1 MFMCFASDSGTYL
14 LLHENSCI
22 FINEVLYYPFDPG
35 KKPNSTKTRSKMDSN
50 INRNAFVRAFI
61 PAYSPGY
68 FISLTIAGVVVIN
81 HHK

>member
-1 MFMCFASDSGTYL
+1 MFMCFGSDSGTDL
-14 LLHENSCI
+14 LLHENCI

-35 KKPNSTKTRSKMDSN
+35 KKPNSTKTSSKTDPN
-50 INRNAFVRAFI
+50 INRNPFIRAFI

>member
-1 MFMCFASDSGTYL
+1 MCFGSDLGTDS
-14 LLHENSCI
+14 LLHRESHV
-22 FINEVLYYPFDPG
+22 FINEVLYYPVGPG
-35 KKPNSTKTRSKMDSN
+35 RKPNSSKRRSKMDPN
-50 INRNAFVRAFI
+50 INRGPFVRAFI

>member
-1 MFMCFASDSGTYL
+1 L
-14 LLHENSCI
+14 LLHENPYI
-22 FINEVLYYPFDPG
+22 FINGVLYYPVGPG
-35 KKPNSTKTRSKMDSN
+35 KKPNPAKARSKTDPN
-50 INRNAFVRAFI
+50 INRSPFIRAFI